1 MGRPSTFTPE
11 IETGILRDIEAGKTL
26 KEAATN
32 NNIKPSTLAMRLS
45 RGRGKT
51 KGDDYEFALKFDK
64 ALIASTEK
72 WEKRFKRGDK
82 EIRVQYDKDGNETG
96 RTKIVKK
103 RSSDAWRWLA
113 RRAPEKYGDLVFD
126 TEAFL
131 KAFEEQYGARWAWIL
146 RKVINA
152 AESKKRQD

>member
-11 IETGILRDIEAGKTL
+11 IETGILCDIEAGKTL

-45 RGRGKT
+45 RGRAKT

-82 EIRVQYDKDGNETG
+82 EIRIQYDKDGNETG
-96 RTKIVKK
+96 RTKIVRK

-113 RRAPEKYGDLVFD
+113 RRVPEKYGDLVFD

-131 KAFEEQYGARWAWIL
+131 KAFEEKYGARWAWIL

-152 AESKKRQD
+152 AESKGK